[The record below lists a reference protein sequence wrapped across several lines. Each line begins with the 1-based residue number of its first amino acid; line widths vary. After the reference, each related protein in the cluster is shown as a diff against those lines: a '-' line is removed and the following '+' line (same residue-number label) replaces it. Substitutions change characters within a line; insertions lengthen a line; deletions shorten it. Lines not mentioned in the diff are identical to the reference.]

1 LWRPLFLSGWCVA
14 QESPTMRHM
23 KQAILFPLILCFY
36 FPLAACVTPVS
47 ERVSRAHAMAAEA
60 GLESRVFEGV
70 LSLQGFYRAGVP
82 GETLY
87 IFIEGDGYAWVSAT
101 QPSRN
106 PTPLVPLAL
115 QLAATDPAASV
126 LYLARPGQYL
136 QASAPQRYWT
146 SARFA
151 PEVVQAMADAIHTHH
166 RAVAAGPVVLVGY
179 SGGGALAALLAQ
191 RFLDNSGIEIAG
203 LITVAG
209 NLDPAYWAESQGLSP
224 LTESLNPASDASA
237 LAGLAQRHFYG
248 TRDTQ
253 VPQAVLESFLEQMG
267 NRHCVEVLP
276 VDASHA
282 GPWLPAWQQ
291 SRSRPLPCTGN
302 R

>member
-1 LWRPLFLSGWCVA
+1 MWRPLFLCGWCGA
-14 QESPTMRHM
+14 HESLTMRHM

-36 FPLAACVTPVS
+36 FSLPACVTPVS
-47 ERVSRAHAMAAEA
+47 ERISRAHTLAAEA
-60 GLESRVFEGV
+60 GLESHVFEGV
-70 LSLQGFYRAGVP
+70 LPLQGFYRTGVP

-87 IFIEGDGYAWVSAT
+87 IFIEGDGYAWVSPT

-106 PTPLVPLAL
+106 PTPLAPVAL
-115 QLAATDPAASV
+115 QLAAIDSAPSL

-136 QASAPQRYWT
+136 RASVPQRYWT

-151 PEVVQAMADAIHTHH
+151 PEVVQAMAEAIQTHH

-179 SGGGALAALLAQ
+179 SGGGALVALLAQ
-191 RFLDNSGIEIAG
+191 RLLDHSGIEIAG

-209 NLDPAYWAESQGLSP
+209 NLDPAYWAENHGLSP

-267 NRHCVEVLP
+267 NRHCVEALP

-291 SRSRPLPCTGN
+291 SRPRPLPCTGN